1 MKAGPQRHQEFAG
14 HRAGNTGHAQETSPV
29 FAEPIMPG
37 QVMGLLIAGGS
48 GMAPSS
54 PRVSPRVS
62 PVQVPPGQCQGSLA
76 IAYHCSRHS
85 PVPFLL
91 QKGKISLG

>member
-1 MKAGPQRHQEFAG
+1 MKAGTQRHQEFAG
-14 HRAGNTGHAQETSPV
+14 HREGNAGHAQETSPV
-29 FAEPIMPG
+29 FAEPVMPG

-48 GMAPSS
+48 GMAPL
-54 PRVSPRVS
+54 SPRVS
-62 PVQVPPGQCQGSLA
+62 PVQVLPGQCQGSLA
-76 IAYHCSRHS
+76 VAYRCSRHS